1 MFNLFNFAN
10 DFAVEFWKEVIIIF
24 YLLVD
29 DSIVFGLR
37 LEEVPGIEGTRL
49 RVYRKSH
56 KLYW

>member
-24 YLLVD
+24 DLLVD

-37 LEEVPGIEGTRL
+37 LEEVPAIEDA
-49 RVYRKSH
+49 RV
-56 KLYW
+56 